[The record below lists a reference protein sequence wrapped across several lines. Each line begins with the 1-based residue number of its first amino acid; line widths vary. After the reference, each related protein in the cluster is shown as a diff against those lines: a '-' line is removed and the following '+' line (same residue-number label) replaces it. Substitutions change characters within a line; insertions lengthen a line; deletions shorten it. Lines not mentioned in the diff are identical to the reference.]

1 MTSIELMVNGK
12 VNKLE
17 VSSQE
22 LLVDVIRDRLLLTGT
37 KKGCETGECGA
48 CTVLINGMPV
58 NSCIYLAA
66 KAHGKD
72 IITIEGLGDP
82 ENLHPIQQA
91 FIKNAAVQCGFC
103 APGLQL
109 SAKALLDE
117 IADPSTQEIRE
128 AITGN
133 LCRCTGYVKII
144 ESIKEAAAILQK
156 EDVK

>member
-1 MTSIELMVNGK
+1 MVSIELKVNGK

-48 CTVLINGMPV
+48 CTVLIDGMPV

-66 KAHGKD
+66 KANGKD

-103 APGLQL
+103 APGMQL

-117 IADPSTQEIRE
+117 NADPSTNEIRE
-128 AITGN
+128 AIAGN

>member
-1 MTSIELMVNGK
+1 MVSIELKVNGK

-48 CTVLINGMPV
+48 CTVLIDGMPV

-117 IADPSTQEIRE
+117 NADPSTHEIRE
-128 AITGN
+128 AIAGN

-144 ESIKEAAAILQK
+144 EAIKEAAAILQK

>member
-1 MTSIELMVNGK
+1 MVSIELKVNGK

-48 CTVLINGMPV
+48 CTVLIDGMPV

-103 APGLQL
+103 APGMQL

-117 IADPSTQEIRE
+117 NADPSTNEIRE
-128 AITGN
+128 AIAGN

-144 ESIKEAAAILQK
+144 ESIKEAAAMLQK